1 MASNPFLIDAPDVA
15 MRYNQGFD
23 IGRQRAMQDQA
34 IKDQVAAQQ
43 AQAAMMRD
51 INSVSQNPA
60 ATAKDYVGLMMRYP
74 SMAGNIKD
82 SLSTL
87 NTAQQQSMMSDMS
100 QIYAA
105 AQNGRADI
113 ATTLTQRLY
122 DVAQSSGDEQGVMRY
137 GAMLAGQQADPNY
150 LKNTSGIAM
159 SAVYGDKFADMFP
172 KVVDA
177 QQKVE
182 LMPYTTQEAAGKGA
196 EAEAKGAL
204 AYESGLTDI
213 ESKKEETKSKVLQR
227 SIDAKKLQLE
237 GEKNEIERQKLQ
249 KEISKGEA
257 ELSKNRKTAFS
268 QAQGKIDGVQDSIDT
283 IDRLYS
289 HSGFSSAAGTGASL
303 EGYLSSSEGAGAKAI
318 LDTVRSQQFLSNL
331 MAAKEGGATFG
342 ALTEGEAKKL
352 EESVAAA
359 TSAQSVGDL
368 KANLDVIRGIM
379 LRRRQ
384 DILASGDL
392 PTTGG
397 RYLGKNQK
405 TGAAVTQG
413 MVNAVMMKRPDLTQ
427 AQVVNALLGSAQ

>member
-204 AYESGLTDI
+204 AYETGLTDI
-213 ESKKEETKSKVLQR
+213 ESKKEETKSRVLQR
-227 SIDAKKLQLE
+227 DIDKLKLRLDS
-237 GEKNEIERQKLQ
+237 EKNELERQKLQ
-249 KEISKGEA
+249 A
-257 ELSKNRKTAFS
+257 EVDEKTAKLGQS
-268 QAQGKIDGVQDSIDT
+268 SIVAQNALDTAQDGINAV
-283 IDRLYS
+283 DRIL
-289 HSGFSSAAGTGASL
+289 GDKQFADAVGTGGDLTSYFASS
-303 EGYLSSSEGAGAKAI
+303 GGKNI
-318 LDTVRSQQFLSNL
+318 RSQLKTLGAQQAMANVNKARENGGLGPLSDSD
-331 MAAKEGGATFG
+331 M
-342 ALTEGEAKKL
+342 KL
-352 EESVAAA
+352 YA
-359 TSAQSVGDL
+359 SAV
-368 KANLDVIRGIM
+368 ANLETDQSAENLKTNLNTIRTI
-379 LRRRQ
+379 LERNRQ
-384 DILASGDL
+384 DILASGKL
-392 PTTGG
+392 KTEGG
-397 RYLGKNQK
+397 RYVGKSASGK
-405 TGAAVTQG
+405 TITEGLINKAMIA
-413 MVNAVMMKRPDLTQ
+413 RPDLPR
-427 AQVVNALLGSAQ
+427 ARIEAILMSK